1 MLELLDL
8 DCIRGERQLFQGIR
22 AALEPGTLMRVH
34 GANGAGKTSLL
45 RMICGLTMPAR
56 GEVRWSGVPVTSL
69 KEEYG
74 RQLVYL
80 GHAAALKEDLSA
92 LENLASSAALAGLA
106 FRHQDALAALASAGL
121 AGREHLPVRVLS
133 QGQKRRAG
141 LARLRLSGSVP
152 LWVLDEPF
160 SALDAGAIEWLRT
173 VLAEHLQRSG
183 MLVLSSHQP
192 VDVGAGARHVDLYL

>member
-8 DCIRGERQLFQGIR
+8 DCIRGERRLFQGIR
-22 AALEPGTLMRVH
+22 ATLEPGTLMRVH

-56 GEVRWSGVPVTSL
+56 GEVRWNGVPVASL

-92 LENLASSAALAGLA
+92 LENLASSSALAGLA
-106 FRHQDALAALASAGL
+106 FRPEDAVAALAAAGL

-173 VLAEHLQRSG
+173 VLAEHLRRSG

-192 VDVGAGARHVDLYL
+192 VDIDAGARHVDLHL